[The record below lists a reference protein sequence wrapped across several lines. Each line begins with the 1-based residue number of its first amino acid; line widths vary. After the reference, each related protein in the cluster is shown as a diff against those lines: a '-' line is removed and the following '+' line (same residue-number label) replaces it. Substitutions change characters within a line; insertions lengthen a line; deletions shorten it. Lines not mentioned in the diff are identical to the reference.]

1 MPKSL
6 TANEPNNP
14 NGEVVHGSS
23 GKDSP
28 ELGRMAGFLSERQKA
43 EVSLKV
49 TRDAGFSAK
58 AEITNGGLLSIA
70 VLVFSILLSTAVLV
84 HVAVKGGKRRK
95 IL

>member
-1 MPKSL
+1 MPRSL
-6 TANEPNNP
+6 TANQPENADA
-14 NGEVVHGSS
+14 EVVQGSS
-23 GKDSP
+23 GKVSP
-28 ELGRMAGFLSERQKA
+28 ELGTLAGFLSERQKA

-70 VLVFSILLSTAVLV
+70 VLVSSILLSTAVLV
-84 HVAVKGGKRRK
+84 HVAVKGGKTRK